1 MTISYPLALPNTT
14 SIKSVN
20 LRARS
25 NIAVTQSPFTYKQQ
39 VLKFQGSAW
48 EADVQLKAMK
58 RDEAEEWIAWM
69 LSLEGQFGTFLLGD
83 PNGATPRGSA
93 ATSPGTP
100 LINGADQTGKYIV
113 IDGCSASATAYLEVG
128 DYVQFNSGA
137 SSKLHKILE
146 VCPTDASGNAL
157 LTVYPEVKEAHPD
170 NTTVT
175 VSNCKGLFRLSSNEM
190 DWSIQTN
197 LFYGLTF
204 SAVEAI

>member
-1 MTISYPLALPNTT
+1 MAITYPLALPNNT

-48 EADVQLKAMK
+48 EVDVQLKAMK
-58 RDEAEEWIAWM
+58 RDEAEEWISWF
-69 LSLEGQFGTFLLGD
+69 LKLDGQYGTFLLGD

-93 ATSPGTP
+93 ATTPGTP
-100 LINGADQTGKYIV
+100 LVNGAGQTGNSLN
-113 IDGCSASATAYLEVG
+113 IDGCPASATGYLKAG
-128 DYVQFNSGA
+128 DYIQLGLSGTA
-137 SSKLHKILE
+137 KLYKVLND
-146 VCPTDASGNAL
+146 VNTNASGQATLDIYPSIHTAPGDNAAL
-157 LTVYPEVKEAHPD
+157 V
-170 NTTVT
+170 
-175 VSNCKGLFRLSSNEM
+175 VSSCRGLFRLSSNEM

-204 SAVEAI
+204 GAVEAI